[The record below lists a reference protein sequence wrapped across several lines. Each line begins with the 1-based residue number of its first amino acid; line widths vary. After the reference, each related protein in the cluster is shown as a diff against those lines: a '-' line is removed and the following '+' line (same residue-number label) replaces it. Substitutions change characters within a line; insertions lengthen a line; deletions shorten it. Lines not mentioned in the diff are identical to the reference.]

1 MVMVYIL
8 DCYQLPDVQTKPTF
22 IHIRRTTLNKFIM
35 VVNKIKAYISELKD
49 RNEKRSIAMH
59 NPMCSD
65 YNYTALLHKYNT
77 TVEIIKELGELI
89 K

>member
-8 DCYQLPDVQTKPTF
+8 DCYQLPDVQTKPIF

-49 RNEKRSIAMH
+49 RNENRSIAM
-59 NPMCSD
+59 NDSMCSA
-65 YNYTALLHKYNT
+65 YNHTVLVHKYNT
-77 TVEIIKELGELI
+77 TIEIIKELEELI